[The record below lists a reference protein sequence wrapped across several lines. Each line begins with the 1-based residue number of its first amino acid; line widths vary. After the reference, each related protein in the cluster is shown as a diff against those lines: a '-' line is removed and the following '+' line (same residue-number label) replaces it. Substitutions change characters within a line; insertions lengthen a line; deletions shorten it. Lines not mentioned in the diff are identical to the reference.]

1 MLFLFSLAKK
11 ENQVRKL
18 KEDKSRLEAE
28 VEQLEKKVE
37 RMSTM
42 AKQVQQNLYRR
53 TTQLCGLLRQVVF
66 HYRESKHDFCK
77 NRAWEMMKVTCY
89 G

>member
-42 AKQVQQNLYRR
+42 AKQVQ
-53 TTQLCGLLRQVVF
+53 
-66 HYRESKHDFCK
+66 
-77 NRAWEMMKVTCY
+77 
-89 G
+89 